1 MQWIVYKEIFF
12 LCVDIFYYYSQLHT
26 VRANAVLPRQ
36 ELGTHGVDDMIK
48 ME

>member
-1 MQWIVYKEIFF
+1 MVTFFIIVT
-12 LCVDIFYYYSQLHT
+12 QLHT